1 MSGWPWMRCVAPEAV
16 FISLLAL
23 IVSASLTRAV
33 RSLSWAHGL
42 LDVPNE
48 RSSHSAT
55 TPRGGGV
62 AIVIACTLALLLL
75 RWIDAMGTGLLA
87 ALIGGGSVVAV
98 VGFLDDQYRVRAGIR
113 LAVHILAALWALK
126 CLGGLPL
133 VQIGHRL
140 VDLGWGGQ
148 GLALVGIVWVLNL
161 FNFMDGIDG
170 IAASEA
176 VFIAVGGALLG
187 LVYASASGG
196 AASGVATTGVAAAGL
211 AVGAASL
218 GFLLWNWPPATIF
231 MGDVGSGYLG
241 YLIAAL
247 ALAATRANPAAVWI
261 WLTLGGVFFVDA
273 TVTVVRRA
281 LRRERLHQAHRGHAY
296 QRLAQRWGSHRR
308 VTLAVILLNLVWL
321 LPCALLAALVPRAA
335 FWIVFGALA
344 PLVVLAL
351 VLGSGA
357 QNYGSRNNG
366 S

>member
-1 MSGWPWMRCVAPEAV
+1 MRCVAPEAV

-23 IVSASLTRAV
+23 IVSASLTRAA

-62 AIVIACTLALLLL
+62 AIVVACTLALLLL
-75 RWIDAMGTGLLA
+75 RWIDAMGTGLLV
-87 ALIGGGSVVAV
+87 ALVGGGSGVAV
-98 VGFLDDQYRVRAGIR
+98 VGFLDDQYRLRAGIR
-113 LAVHILAALWALK
+113 LAVHIVAALWALK
-126 CLGGLPL
+126 CLGGLPP
-133 VQIGHRL
+133 VQIGHQL

-176 VFIAVGGALLG
+176 VFIAVSGALLG
-187 LVYASASGG
+187 LVYAPAS
-196 AASGVATTGVAAAGL
+196 GVAAAGL
-211 AVGAASL
+211 AVGAASV

-241 YLIAAL
+241 YLIAVL
-247 ALAATRANPAAVWI
+247 ALAATRINPAAVWI
-261 WLTLGGVFFVDA
+261 WLILGGVFFVDA

-308 VTLAVILLNLVWL
+308 VTLAVILLDLVWL
-321 LPCALLAALVPRAA
+321 LPCALLAALAPQAA

-357 QNYGSRNNG
+357 RDYSSRNNG

>member
-1 MSGWPWMRCVAPEAV
+1 MRRVRPEPLL
-16 FISLLAL
+16 ISALAL
-23 IVSASLTRAV
+23 AVSATLTRVV

-48 RSSHSAT
+48 RSSHSVT
-55 TPRGGGV
+55 MPRGGGV
-62 AIVIACTLALLLL
+62 SIVIACTLALLLL
-75 RWIDAMGTGLLA
+75 RWIDAIGNGLLA
-87 ALIGGGSVVAV
+87 AVVGGGSAVAA

-113 LAVHILAALWALK
+113 LTVHIAAALWALK
-126 CLGGLPL
+126 CLGGFPPL
-133 VQIGHRL
+133 QIGQQL
-140 VDLGWGGQ
+140 VDLGWAGQ
-148 GLALVGIVWVLNL
+148 GLALLAIVWVLNL

-187 LVYASASGG
+187 TVYASASGVAG
-196 AASGVATTGVAAAGL
+196 SGITAAAL

-241 YLIAAL
+241 YVLAVV
-247 ALAATRANPAAVWI
+247 ALAATRDNPAAVWV
-261 WLTLGGVFFVDA
+261 WLILGGVFFADA

-281 LRRERLHQAHRGHAY
+281 IRSERLHQAHRGHAY
-296 QRLAQRWGSHRR
+296 QRLAQRWGGHQR
-308 VTLAVILLNLVWL
+308 VTIAVILLNLGWL
-321 LPCALLAALVPRAA
+321 MPCALLAALYPQ
-335 FWIVFGALA
+335 FGLWIALGALA

-357 QNYGSRNNG
+357 RGDG
-366 S
+366 A